1 MDPKDQ
7 NKSKNTEAA
16 KNSTAG
22 NAQQEKLKKAHEQN
36 ARDEEIKK
44 MSPKGL
50 HFSFGE
56 VFDRRSKLYYG
67 SSRAS
72 N

>member
-7 NKSKNTEAA
+7 NKSENTEAA

-44 MSPKGL
+44 MSPKELGPT
-50 HFSFGE
+50 
-56 VFDRRSKLYYG
+56 Y
-67 SSRAS
+67 
-72 N
+72 